1 MGASREHP
9 EAQTEALSRRQ
20 RILLPTLV
28 FTGLVI
34 AMVSSLGAPLVPTIA
49 KDNGVSLSTGEW
61 VLTAALLTG
70 ALATPVLGRLA
81 DGPRQRQVV
90 AAALGAT
97 LAGCVL
103 AAVSSDFALLVLG
116 RGLQGIGLGLL
127 PVTMAIARRQLPFA
141 QASRGI
147 ATLSVTAAV
156 GVGLGYP
163 VTGLIVQHWSYHAAY
178 WFGAVVVLGALV
190 ADLLVLPA
198 ATEAVWRPFDVFGAT
213 TLGIAVVGISVV
225 LTEGGAWGW
234 GSTASVALGIASI
247 LVVALWIFH
256 ELRFSHPLVE
266 LRQLRNRS
274 VLTADVTGFIMSV
287 AIFLLSPII
296 VEFVQVP
303 SSEGFGFGASIPVA
317 GLVLLPLSVG
327 TYTASRFLSA
337 YERRFG
343 VRSLIPLGA
352 LVYAAGA
359 LYFAFEHRSL
369 WEAFVAL
376 GIAGLG
382 LGFTFAAMPGFIIR
396 SVPQSDTG
404 SATGFYQVLRNI
416 GMTLGSSLTAAVLLG
431 YTHHGQTYPSE
442 GGFQAALIIGAAL
455 GVVSAIVA
463 WVLPGKLST
472 MASLDPDELAE
483 VELRMEEEAELAGTG
498 AMLVD
503 ERELDEPGGH

>member
-1 MGASREHP
+1 M
-9 EAQTEALSRRQ
+9 
-20 RILLPTLV
+20 
-28 FTGLVI
+28 
-34 AMVSSLGAPLVPTIA
+34 
-49 KDNGVSLSTGEW
+49 
-61 VLTAALLTG
+61 
-70 ALATPVLGRLA
+70 
-81 DGPRQRQVV
+81 
-90 AAALGAT
+90 ALGAT

-103 AAVSSDFALLVLG
+103 VAVSSDFALLVVG

-163 VTGLIVQHWSYHAAY
+163 VTGLIVEHWSYHAGY
-178 WFGAVVVLGALV
+178 WFGALVVLGALV

-198 ATEAVWRPFDVFGAT
+198 ATQAAWRPFDVLGAT
-213 TLGIAVVGISVV
+213 TLGFAVVGISVV

-234 GSTASVALGIASI
+234 GSTATVALGVASV
-247 LVVALWIFH
+247 VVAVLWVVH
-256 ELRFSHPLVE
+256 ELRDSHPLVE

-287 AIFLLSPII
+287 AVFMLSPII
-296 VEFVQVP
+296 VEFIQVP
-303 SSEGFGFGASIPVA
+303 PSEGFGFGTSIPVA

-327 TYTASRFLSA
+327 TYAASRFLSA

-352 LVYAAGA
+352 LGYAAAA
-359 LYFAFEHRSL
+359 LYFAFDHRSL
-369 WEAFVAL
+369 WQAFVAL

-382 LGFTFAAMPGFIIR
+382 IGFTFAAMPGFIIR

-416 GMTLGSSLTAAVLLG
+416 GMTLGSALTAAVLLG
-431 YTHHGQTYPSE
+431 FTHHGHTYPSE
-442 GGFQAALIIGAAL
+442 SGFEAALIVGAAL
-455 GVVSAIVA
+455 GVLSAVVA
-463 WVLPGKLST
+463 WVLPGKLSS
-472 MASLDPDELAE
+472 MAALEPDELAE

-503 ERELDEPGGH
+503 ERDLDDPRARR